1 MKFVS
6 SEDAR
11 FLVNDWKLMAVSRV
25 HKGDTSVRRKN
36 IFRVHSVRTKELL
49 TWKYYRAEREKWEW
63 CTGCAIKIAFI
74 YWSHRCDVTS
84 GLFLLLLIFR
94 RTLPR
99 YRIVTGVSIYSDTII
114 IVLLSF
120 VYFGFYTNFVWT
132 CRNAF
137 GKIYRNKERIQR
149 SVGIARRGKY
159 RRFSEIKSLS
169 V

>member
-84 GLFLLLLIFR
+84 VSFFSYSFSGE
-94 RTLPR
+94 R
-99 YRIVTGVSIYSDTII
+99 YRD
-114 IVLLSF
+114 IVLLLACLYIQIRSLLYCYRSF
-120 VYFGFYTNFVWT
+120 ILDSIQISFGPVGMHLEKFIVT
-132 CRNAF
+132 R
-137 GKIYRNKERIQR
+137 KEFNVPLVSREEENI
-149 SVGIARRGKY
+149 VGFQK
-159 RRFSEIKSLS
+159 
-169 V
+169 